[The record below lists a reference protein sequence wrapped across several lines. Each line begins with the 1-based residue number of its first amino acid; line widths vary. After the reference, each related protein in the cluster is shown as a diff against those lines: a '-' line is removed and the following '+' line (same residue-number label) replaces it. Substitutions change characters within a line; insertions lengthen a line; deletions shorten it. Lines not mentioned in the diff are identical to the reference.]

1 MSPSRQSK
9 GLKHAGMNTMYIIT
23 KDTVKLCSDGMM
35 ILN

>member
-9 GLKHAGMNTMYIIT
+9 GLKHVGMNNMYIIT
-23 KDTVKLCSDGMM
+23 KDIVKLCSDGM